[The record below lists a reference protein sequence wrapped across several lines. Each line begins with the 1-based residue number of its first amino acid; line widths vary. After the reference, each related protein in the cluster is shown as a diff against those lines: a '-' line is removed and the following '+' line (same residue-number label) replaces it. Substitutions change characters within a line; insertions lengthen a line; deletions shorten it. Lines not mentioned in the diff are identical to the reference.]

1 MINTRNKTR
10 WKNIK
15 DFESFDRVESFKYL
29 GGIMTDSNDVPTEIK
44 ARLTL
49 GNRCYFKFI
58 NLIKSSQVSR
68 RLKILVYTTIIK
80 PVVLYGSVTWTL
92 TKKDENLLN
101 TWERKILRRIFGA
114 ININGEWRRRT
125 NSELEQLFKKPT
137 IVTDIKARRLRWLG
151 HVQRMAADRVPKKVL
166 HAKPDGSRSVGRPR
180 LRWMDDVETDLRL
193 LGIRRWREKALDR
206 DRWREEAVNKAL
218 APQGL

>member
-1 MINTRNKTR
+1 M
-10 WKNIK
+10 
-15 DFESFDRVESFKYL
+15 
-29 GGIMTDSNDVPTEIK
+29 
-44 ARLTL
+44 
-49 GNRCYFKFI
+49 
-58 NLIKSSQVSR
+58 
-68 RLKILVYTTIIK
+68 
-80 PVVLYGSVTWTL
+80 LYGSETWTL

-166 HAKPDGSRSVGRPR
+166 HAKPEGSRSVGRPR